1 MTVFVSMLRAVNVG
15 GTSRIKMESLRAA
28 YESAGLRDVQSLL
41 QSGNVLFRSRVKDR
55 SQLARRIAQEIE
67 RRFGLHV
74 EVLIRTLAELE
85 SIFERSPVLSPRA
98 DLSKLLVM
106 FLSSVPDARAQ
117 AALLK
122 WHKGP
127 EMLEIRGPEVYLYY
141 PNGVGRSKLSTAV
154 IESHLDTIGTARNWN
169 TLTRLL
175 EAGQSIDRG
184 SASAK
189 TGE

>member
-67 RRFGLHV
+67 RCFGLNV

-106 FLSSVPDARAQ
+106 FLSRVPDARAQ

-175 EAGQSIDRG
+175 EAGQSIDRD

>member
-15 GTSRIKMESLRAA
+15 GTSTIKMEPLRAA
-28 YESAGLRDVQSLL
+28 YESLGFRDVQSLL
-41 QSGNVLFRSRVKDR
+41 QSGNVLFRSGVKDR
-55 SQLARRIAQEIE
+55 DRLARRITQEIE

-74 EVLIRTLAELE
+74 EVLIRTFAELD

-106 FLSSVPDARAQ
+106 FLAKVPDSRAQ

-141 PNGVGRSKLSTAV
+141 PNGIGRSKLSTAV
-154 IESHLDTIGTARNWN
+154 IESHLDTSGTARNWN
-169 TLTRLL
+169 TLTRLH
-175 EAGQSIDRG
+175 EAARALDRG
-184 SASAK
+184 SASPR